1 VNVTGNDSF
10 NHAVRGEVL
19 MSDPT
24 NEVRPADYL
33 KPGFFRD
40 EPAPRQ
46 GTNAFYALVMAQRL
60 KRAGVTAT
68 EFYDFCAKLA
78 QKVQPEY
85 AAGSPSDA
93 ARQALREAGT
103 QWKDR
108 CGPFSELLTLTAD
121 LLTTGRTLAALML
134 HLDRIEHQLALLW
147 TLGPADNSRGQD
159 AKLTA

>member
-1 VNVTGNDSF
+1 
-10 NHAVRGEVL
+10 
-19 MSDPT
+19 MSDPS

-68 EFYDFCAKLA
+68 EFYAFCANLKK
-78 QKVQPEY
+78 KVEPEY
-85 AAGSPSDA
+85 VFAAPTDETRTALRAAGSEW
-93 ARQALREAGT
+93 R
-103 QWKDR
+103 DR

-121 LLTTGRTLAALML
+121 LLTTGRTLAALMV

-147 TLGPADNSRGQD
+147 ALGPAENASGEK
-159 AKLTA
+159 AKLSA